1 MPLALPTPTVN
12 RKRHE
17 SAMSSAMNR
26 VRGRGGSNGLL
37 PQANVRARKDALTP
51 VRLLRS
57 NSLRIPWVLM
67 ASWARLLVIWHMEPF
82 RAKTNDRP
90 IGQISPISVRDLHIM
105 SAEFPKTVCDNLHG
119 ERVLH
124 LPPVVLLKTLG
135 KCAGFRAKYAHISGH
150 LPEVIEFCCARNAAR
165 QGKIRH

>member
-1 MPLALPTPTVN
+1 M
-12 RKRHE
+12 KD
-17 SAMSSAMNR
+17 
-26 VRGRGGSNGLL
+26 GLT
-37 PQANVRARKDALTP
+37 R

-67 ASWARLLVIWHMEPF
+67 ASWARLLVIWHMGPF

-119 ERVLH
+119 ERILH
-124 LPPVVLLKTLG
+124 LPPVVLLKIEGTSAAFTPH
-135 KCAGFRAKYAHISGH
+135 CPH
-150 LPEVIEFCCARNAAR
+150 LSCHLTPTSL
-165 QGKIRH
+165 H

>member
-1 MPLALPTPTVN
+1 M
-12 RKRHE
+12 
-17 SAMSSAMNR
+17 
-26 VRGRGGSNGLL
+26 
-37 PQANVRARKDALTP
+37 KDALTP
-51 VRLLRS
+51 VRLLRA

-67 ASWARLLVIWHMEPF
+67 ASWARLLVIWHMGPF

-119 ERVLH
+119 ERILH

-135 KCAGFRAKYAHISGH
+135 KCAGFRAKCAHISGH
-150 LPEVIEFCCARNAAR
+150 LPLFCLEICPCSAKETTAMC
-165 QGKIRH
+165 

>member
-1 MPLALPTPTVN
+1 V
-12 RKRHE
+12 
-17 SAMSSAMNR
+17 
-26 VRGRGGSNGLL
+26 
-37 PQANVRARKDALTP
+37 P

-67 ASWARLLVIWHMEPF
+67 ASWARLLVIWHMGPF

-105 SAEFPKTVCDNLHG
+105 SAEFTKTVCDNLHG
-119 ERVLH
+119 ERILH

-135 KCAGFRAKYAHISGH
+135 KCAGFRAKCAHISALVHFDTGG
-150 LPEVIEFCCARNAAR
+150 EVVFHA
-165 QGKIRH
+165 